1 MATLVIGNGEPINN
15 RRACAACRHQRK
27 KCHEDCLFAPHF
39 PADKAEEYKAVHCVF
54 DMSLMAKMFMGLNE
68 YQREEAAKSI
78 IWEAMLWQKD
88 PVHGPLGQY
97 KELEREYESLQEE
110 FHQLGALL
118 LKQWNIGTSSGNPS
132 DAGILLPNNSQ
143 AAMNYGYYNDQGV
156 QIGLQSPP
164 MVAAPSISGR
174 PVLMPMKGTY
184 GYNNV
189 ASSSN
194 NMVQQGQERASQNL
208 SHRVIQDNGINGGRV
223 GGIDEGAV
231 FQGRGSLGTIGTSL
245 QGQARLNVVQEGNHT
260 AIGWGGWDVDESQ
273 FRPLFNLRPPTP
285 R

>member
-39 PADKAEEYKAVHCVF
+39 PANKAEEYKAVHCVF

-132 DAGILLPNNSQ
+132 DAGILLANNSQ
-143 AAMNYGYYNDQGV
+143 GAMNYGYYNDQGV

-164 MVAAPSISGR
+164 MVAVPSISSR
-174 PVLMPMKGTY
+174 PVLMPMQGTH

-189 ASSSN
+189 APN

-208 SHRVIQDNGINGGRV
+208 SHRVIQDNGINGGSV
-223 GGIDEGAV
+223 GGIDQGAV
-231 FQGRGSLGTIGTSL
+231 FQRSGSIGTSL
-245 QGQARLNVVQEGNHT
+245 QRLAALNLVQEENLT
-260 AIGWGGWDVDESQ
+260 INRMEDWDADVLQMFSPSLHP
-273 FRPLFNLRPPTP
+273 RASTP

>member
-88 PVHGPLGQY
+88 PVHGPLGKY

-118 LKQWNIGTSSGNPS
+118 LKQWNIGTSSGPS

-143 AAMNYGYYNDQGV
+143 GAMNYGYYNDQGV

-164 MVAAPSISGR
+164 VVAVPSISSL
-174 PVLMPMKGTY
+174 PVLMPMQGTH

-189 ASSSN
+189 APN

-208 SHRVIQDNGINGGRV
+208 SHRVIQDNGINGGSV
-223 GGIDEGAV
+223 GGIDQGAV
-231 FQGRGSLGTIGTSL
+231 FQRSGSIGTSL
-245 QGQARLNVVQEGNHT
+245 QRLAALNLVQEENLT
-260 AIGWGGWDVDESQ
+260 INSMEDWDADVLQMFSPSLNP
-273 FRPLFNLRPPTP
+273 RASTP

>member
-27 KCHEDCLFAPHF
+27 MCHEDCLFAPHF

-164 MVAAPSISGR
+164 MVAAPSISSR
-174 PVLMPMKGTY
+174 PVLMPMQGTH

-189 ASSSN
+189 APN

-208 SHRVIQDNGINGGRV
+208 SHRVIQDNGINGGSV
-223 GGIDEGAV
+223 GGIDQGAV
-231 FQGRGSLGTIGTSL
+231 FQRSGSIGTSL
-245 QGQARLNVVQEGNHT
+245 QRLAALNLVQEENLT
-260 AIGWGGWDVDESQ
+260 INRMEDWDADVLQMFSPSLHP
-273 FRPLFNLRPPTP
+273 RASTP

>member
-1 MATLVIGNGEPINN
+1 
-15 RRACAACRHQRK
+15 
-27 KCHEDCLFAPHF
+27 
-39 PADKAEEYKAVHCVF
+39 
-54 DMSLMAKMFMGLNE
+54 MSLMAKIFMGLNE

-143 AAMNYGYYNDQGV
+143 GAMNYGYYNDQGV

-164 MVAAPSISGR
+164 MVAAPSISSR
-174 PVLMPMKGTY
+174 PVLMPMQGTH

-189 ASSSN
+189 APN

-223 GGIDEGAV
+223 GGIDQGAV
-231 FQGRGSLGTIGTSL
+231 FQRSGSFGTSL
-245 QGQARLNVVQEGNHT
+245 QRLAALNLVQEENLT
-260 AIGWGGWDVDESQ
+260 INRMEDWDADVLQMFSPSLHP
-273 FRPLFNLRPPTP
+273 RASTP

>member
-1 MATLVIGNGEPINN
+1 
-15 RRACAACRHQRK
+15 
-27 KCHEDCLFAPHF
+27 
-39 PADKAEEYKAVHCVF
+39 
-54 DMSLMAKMFMGLNE
+54 MSLMAKMFMGLNE

-143 AAMNYGYYNDQGV
+143 GAMNYGYYNDQGV

-164 MVAAPSISGR
+164 MVAAPSISSR
-174 PVLMPMKGTY
+174 PVLMPMQGTH

-189 ASSSN
+189 APN

-208 SHRVIQDNGINGGRV
+208 SHRVIQDNGINGGSV
-223 GGIDEGAV
+223 GGIDQGAV
-231 FQGRGSLGTIGTSL
+231 FQRSGSIGTSL
-245 QGQARLNVVQEGNHT
+245 QRLAALNLVQEENLT
-260 AIGWGGWDVDESQ
+260 INRMEDWDADVLQMFSPSLNP
-273 FRPLFNLRPPTP
+273 RASTP

>member
-118 LKQWNIGTSSGNPS
+118 LKQWNIGTSSGPS

-143 AAMNYGYYNDQGV
+143 GAMNYGYYNDQGV

-164 MVAAPSISGR
+164 MVAAPSISSR
-174 PVLMPMKGTY
+174 PVLMPMQGTH
-184 GYNNV
+184 GYNNI
-189 ASSSN
+189 APN

-208 SHRVIQDNGINGGRV
+208 SHRVIQDNGINAGSV
-223 GGIDEGAV
+223 GGIDQGAV
-231 FQGRGSLGTIGTSL
+231 FQRSGSIGTSL
-245 QGQARLNVVQEGNHT
+245 QRLAALNLVQEENLT
-260 AIGWGGWDVDESQ
+260 INRMEDWDADVLQMFSPSLNP
-273 FRPLFNLRPPTP
+273 RASTP